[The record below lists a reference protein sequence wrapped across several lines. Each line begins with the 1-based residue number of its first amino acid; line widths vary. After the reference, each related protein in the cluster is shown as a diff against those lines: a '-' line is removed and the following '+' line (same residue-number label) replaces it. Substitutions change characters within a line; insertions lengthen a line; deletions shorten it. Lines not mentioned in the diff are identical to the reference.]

1 MEANARNLEK
11 IFESAVQYQCPLF
24 QRPYVWT
31 EEKGWQELW
40 EDIED
45 LLYKQLTRGSV
56 HPHFMGA
63 AVLEQLSTSTGTI
76 ETRQVIDGQ
85 QRFTTL
91 QVVMI
96 AARDLATHL
105 GSDRYRDSFGDL
117 VSNRPNRI
125 DKEEQLYKLW
135 PTNADR
141 PAYSAVHGCGSIAE
155 LDKRVAHDPILAGS
169 NIVGAYRYFSQ
180 QLSEWIN
187 SEFLDDDGHP
197 LHRQPDT
204 TDRMEGLW
212 HVLRSSLQLVVIDLN
227 RGDEAQVIFETMNA
241 LGEPLLPGDLIKNY
255 LFRLAMAEKA
265 DVDKLYPQYWAA
277 FDAKDWREE
286 VKQGR
291 ITRPLIDVFL
301 NYYLALMTQDDV
313 KSTHL
318 FSAFKAFAK
327 DDQRRSY
334 SLIDNPKTA
343 AEHMATL
350 ARYGK
355 IFRTFYQPTSH
366 PRLITFLDRL
376 EAVDTTTVYPFL
388 LLAYDALM
396 PTKQDE
402 FDKILVIIESF
413 LIRRMVCKMTTKNYN
428 RLFIDLIKY
437 VAKSGVIT
445 AKTVSVWLARSNA
458 DSQRFPGD
466 EELAKVVITRPL
478 YNDLAQYKVKA
489 VLEALDMQ
497 LEHSKSEA
505 LPLPPGLTIEHV
517 LPQLWE
523 KHWPLPDDVA
533 IDPGKVPAARSE
545 RWCLLHSLGNLTLIT
560 GSLNPSLSNGPWVEK
575 RPELQK
581 YSKLNLNRYF
591 HDDAVAK
598 TWDEHAIIKRGH
610 FLLDAMKKVWPD
622 VARATEVEA
631 EQV

>member
-63 AVLEQLSTSTGTI
+63 AVLEQLSNSTGTI

-91 QVVMI
+91 QVIMI
-96 AARDLATHL
+96 VCRDLATHL
-105 GSDRYRDSFGDL
+105 GSDRYRDSFNDL

-125 DKEEQLYKLW
+125 DRDEQLFKLW

-141 PAYSAVHGCGSIAE
+141 PAYTAVHGCGSVAE
-155 LDKRVAHDPILAGS
+155 LDKRVAQDPALAGS

-180 QLSEWIN
+180 QLAEWIK
-187 SEFLDDDGHP
+187 SEFLDDEGQL
-197 LHRQPDT
+197 LHRQPDA
-204 TDRMEGLW
+204 TDRMEALW

-255 LFRLAMAEKA
+255 LFRLAMAQNA
-265 DVDKLYPQYWAA
+265 DVDKLYPQYWLA
-277 FDAKDWREE
+277 FDAKDWRAET
-286 VKQGR
+286 KQGR
-291 ITRPLIDVFL
+291 IKRPLIDVFL

-327 DDQRRSY
+327 DNERRSY
-334 SLIDNPKTA
+334 SLIDNPQTA

-355 IFRTFYQPTSH
+355 IFRTFYQPTNH
-366 PRLITFLDRL
+366 PRLATFLDRL

-396 PTKQDE
+396 PAQQAE
-402 FDKILVIIESF
+402 FDKLLVVLESF
-413 LIRRMVCKMTTKNYN
+413 LIRRMVCKLTTKNYN
-428 RLFIDLIKY
+428 RLFIDLIKH
-437 VAKSGVIT
+437 VAKAGAIT
-445 AKTVSVWLARSNA
+445 AQNVAAWLARSSA
-458 DSQRFPGD
+458 DSQRFPNND
-466 EELAKVVITRPL
+466 EFGKSILVRPL
-478 YNDLAQYKVKA
+478 YDELPQYKVRA
-489 VLEALDMQ
+489 VLEAIDGHLQ
-497 LEHSKSEA
+497 HAKSET
-505 LPLPPGLTIEHV
+505 LSLPPGLTIEHV
-517 LPQLWE
+517 MPQAWIT
-523 KHWPLPDDVA
+523 HWPLPEDVQG
-533 IDPGKVPAARSE
+533 DPAKMQEARV
-545 RWCLLHSLGNLTLIT
+545 RRYQLVDTLGNLTLIT
-560 GSLNPSLSNGPWVEK
+560 HSLNPSLSNGAWKTK
-575 RPELQK
+575 RPELLK
-581 YSKLNLNRYF
+581 FSKLNLTRYF
-591 HDDAVAK
+591 YDDANAES
-598 TWDEHAIIKRGH
+598 WDEKAILARGAS
-610 FLLDAMKKVWPD
+610 LAQAMIAIWPD
-622 VARATEVEA
+622 VARETAAEA
-631 EQV
+631 EPA

>member
-1 MEANARNLEK
+1 MEAHARNLEK

-63 AVLEQLSTSTGTI
+63 AVLEQLSTATGTI

-91 QVVMI
+91 QIIMI

-105 GSDRYRDSFGDL
+105 GSDRYRESFNDL
-117 VSNRPNRI
+117 VSNRANRI
-125 DKEEQLYKLW
+125 SKDEQLYKLW

-141 PAYSAVHGCGSIAE
+141 PAYGAVHGCGSVAE
-155 LDKRVAHDPILAGS
+155 LDKRVAHDPALAGS
-169 NIVGAYRYFSQ
+169 NIVGAYRYFSK
-180 QLSEWIN
+180 QLAEWIQ
-187 SEFLDDDGHP
+187 SEFLDDEGQP
-197 LHRQPDT
+197 APRQPDA
-204 TDRMEGLW
+204 TDRMEALW
-212 HVLRSSLQLVVIDLN
+212 HVMRSSLQLVVIDLN
-227 RGDEAQVIFETMNA
+227 QGDEAQVIFETMNA

-265 DVDKLYPQYWAA
+265 DVDKLYPQFWAA

-286 VKQGR
+286 IKQGR
-291 ITRPLIDVFL
+291 IKRPLIDVFL

-327 DDQRRSY
+327 DNERRSY
-334 SLIDNPKTA
+334 NLIDNPKSA

-355 IFRTFYQPTSH
+355 IFRSFHQPTDH
-366 PRLITFLDRL
+366 PRLATFLDRL

-396 PTKQDE
+396 PTKRDE
-402 FDKILVIIESF
+402 FDKILVILESF

-428 RLFIDLIKY
+428 RLFIDLIKH
-437 VAKSGVIT
+437 VAKAGAIT
-445 AKTVSVWLARSNA
+445 AKNVGDWLARSNA
-458 DSQRFPGD
+458 DSQRFPTRQ
-466 EELAKVVITRPL
+466 EFVKAILTRPI
-478 YNDLAQYKVKA
+478 YDEMPQYKVRA
-489 VLEALDMQ
+489 LLEAIDRH
-497 LEHSKSEA
+497 LEHAKSEV
-505 LPLPPGLTIEHV
+505 LPLPSGLTIEHV
-517 LPQLWE
+517 MPQSWTAN
-523 KHWPLPDDVA
+523 WPLPDDVKD
-533 IDPGKVPAARSE
+533 DPAKMQEARL
-545 RWCLLHSLGNLTLIT
+545 RRYQLVDTLGNLTLIT
-560 GSLNPSLSNGPWVEK
+560 HSLNPSLSNGAWKTK
-575 RPELQK
+575 RPELLK
-581 YSKLNLNRYF
+581 FSKLNLTRYF
-591 HDDAVAK
+591 YDDANAEV
-598 TWDEHAIIKRGH
+598 WDEKAIVARGGS
-610 FLLDAMKKVWPD
+610 LALAMIAIWPD
-622 VARATEVEA
+622 VARETEA
-631 EQV
+631 ETEPA